1 MDWVKKTG
9 SNQDGFTLLEVMV
22 AIVIITALVGTFAPL
37 IVSSVQNIKWAG
49 DRTQFLYDTRAKMER
64 EMVLASK
71 EKGLA
76 ADTVTV
82 TQSGGTLD
90 WAVRGKLV
98 IHRFDEKGSDRD
110 ILVSFVVPQEWQ
122 EGD

>member
-49 DRTQFLYDTRAKMER
+49 DRTQFLYDARAKMER
-64 EMVLASK
+64 RWSGIK
-71 EKGLA
+71 RKGLA

-82 TQSGGTLD
+82 TQSSGTLD

>member
-1 MDWVKKTG
+1 MDWVKKKTG

-22 AIVIITALVGTFAPL
+22 AIVIITTLVGTFAPL
-37 IVSSVQNIKWAG
+37 IVSSVQNIKWG
-49 DRTQFLYDTRAKMER
+49 DRHTISARCRKQDGEGDGPGI
-64 EMVLASK
+64 K

-90 WAVRGKLV
+90 WAVGESWSSTGLM
-98 IHRFDEKGSDRD
+98 KGSDRD
-110 ILVSFVVPQEWQ
+110 ILVSFVVPQEWR